1 MSTAASSSYSS
12 SSRGW
17 GPRTTWQRARPRAP
31 GSAGT
36 SALEVGVMARLAKSE
51 KLYKDEHGAIMPL
64 RAQRPAFPLSLME
77 RMDDIFGER
86 WSPWLAI
93 RRAEDLLRMPPV
105 DVYEQGD
112 QVVVK
117 AELPGLKKDEIE
129 VEIAGDVIT
138 ISGKKDEE
146 EVEKNDY
153 FRFFFFNDT
162 ATTEIYTLSLHDAL
176 PI

>member
-1 MSTAASSSYSS
+1 M
-12 SSRGW
+12 
-17 GPRTTWQRARPRAP
+17 
-31 GSAGT
+31 
-36 SALEVGVMARLAKSE
+36 EVDVMARLAKSE
-51 KLYKDEHGAIMPL
+51 KLHKDEHGAIMPL
-64 RAQRPAFPLSLME
+64 RAQRPAFALSLME

-117 AELPGLKKDEIE
+117 AELPGLNKDEID

-153 FRFFFFNDT
+153 FRFERLAGAFRR
-162 ATTEIYTLSLHDAL
+162 SVAL
-176 PI
+176 PAEVQLDSVTAQLRDGVLEIRAPKVVGAKATSRKIEVT